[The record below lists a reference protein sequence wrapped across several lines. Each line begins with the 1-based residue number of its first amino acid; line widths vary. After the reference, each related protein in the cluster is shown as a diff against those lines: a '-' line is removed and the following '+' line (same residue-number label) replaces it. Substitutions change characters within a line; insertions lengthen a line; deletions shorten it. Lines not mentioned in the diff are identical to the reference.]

1 MAREQLRELARRL
14 RGDKTALVDA
24 WRAQVRQLPSA
35 RELDVPTLNDHIP
48 DLVDELA
55 AALESNS
62 GETIAEALLE
72 GTPPAHGVQ
81 RLQDGFDIVEVAAEY
96 NILRACV
103 HDLAERGGIVL
114 QGDPFHVL
122 NRVLDGAIGMA
133 VKAFSE
139 QRLAES
145 HRRREEYLA
154 FVAHDLRTPLNAISL
169 AANYLERSYARIGR
183 RPEDDQIWNILRRNI
198 SQLETLIGKVLAENV
213 NIEAEAG
220 FKLER
225 RLFDLWPLVEA
236 IRLDL
241 VPIAVV
247 ANTRIQNQV
256 PEEMLIYADA
266 GMIRRILQNLL
277 KNAISFAPGGEVVVS
292 ARLADA
298 SGAVEISVSDNGEGI
313 PPDRVEAVFEK
324 MESDGNHEGESGL
337 GLGLAIVK
345 AFVEAHGGDV
355 TLHSVVGEGSIFRF
369 TLPAMST
376 AQAGTAGQ

>member
-1 MAREQLRELARRL
+1 MGREQLRELALLLHRN
-14 RGDKTALVDA
+14 KAALLEA

-35 RELDVPTLNDHIP
+35 RDLDVPTLNDHVP
-48 DLVDELA
+48 DLVDELV
-55 AALESNS
+55 AALVSNS
-62 GETIAEALLE
+62 GESIAEALLE

-96 NILRACV
+96 NILRASV
-103 HDLAERGGIVL
+103 HDMAEQAGIEL
-114 QGDPFHVL
+114 QGEPFHVL

-169 AANYLERSYARIGR
+169 AANYLERSYARLGR
-183 RPEDDQIWNILRRNI
+183 RPEDDQIWSILRRNV

-236 IRLDL
+236 VRLDL
-241 VPIAVV
+241 EPIA
-247 ANTRIQNQV
+247 AGAKARIDNQV
-256 PEEMLIYADA
+256 PEDVLIYADA
-266 GMIRRILQNLL
+266 GMVRRILQNLL
-277 KNAISFAPGGEVVVS
+277 KNAVSFAPGGQIVIS
-292 ARLADA
+292 ARIADA
-298 SGAVEISVSDNGEGI
+298 SGAVEVSVADDGEGI
-313 PPDRVEAVFEK
+313 PADRVDSVFEK
-324 MESDGNHEGESGL
+324 MESDGNHDGESGL

-345 AFVEAHGGDV
+345 AFVEAHGGQV
-355 TLHSVVGEGSIFRF
+355 ALRSEVGKGSVFSF
-369 TLPAMST
+369 TLPAMAT
-376 AQAGTAGQ
+376 AQQ